1 MLLHHNTVRLKIQA
15 GTGAMAKKKHRII
28 IKNKVLNKGQTAAG
42 LCYSLQK
49 EKISSRNRNSLETPF
64 RYSDKISKE

>member
-1 MLLHHNTVRLKIQA
+1 
-15 GTGAMAKKKHRII
+15 MAKKKHRII
-28 IKNKVLNKGQTAAG
+28 IKNKVLNKGQNAAG

-49 EKISSRNRNSLETPF
+49 EKISSRSRNSLETLF

>member
-1 MLLHHNTVRLKIQA
+1 MLLHHNIVRLKIQA

-49 EKISSRNRNSLETPF
+49 EKISSRNRNSLETLF

>member
-1 MLLHHNTVRLKIQA
+1 MLLHHNTVCLKIQA

-49 EKISSRNRNSLETPF
+49 EKISSRIETVWKHLSVILI
-64 RYSDKISKE
+64 R

>member
-1 MLLHHNTVRLKIQA
+1 
-15 GTGAMAKKKHRII
+15 MAKKKQRII
-28 IKNKVLNKGQTAAG
+28 IKKKVLNKGQTAAG

-49 EKISSRNRNSLETPF
+49 EKISSRSRNSLETLF